1 MNYELQPNGNGW
13 AVRLPELPFAL
24 QATGG
29 VSERGSVR
37 AVVELWRLNGEAPSL
52 LFADEGVLTKEKDRE
67 RLAEAMSKAAGKDI
81 PTGALL
87 ALVQAIKTAPPEDET
102 EDTDEGE
109 QLGLEDTTPWE
120 EPVDGAAVLDEVEA
134 TFRRHAVL
142 PDGGPEALALWV
154 LHTYAFDSFEVS
166 PKLSIVSPTH
176 RCGKSTVL
184 DLLDALVYRPV
195 STVNISAAALYRL
208 IAAYR
213 PTVLIDEADAFM
225 GDNEEL
231 RGIINAAHT
240 RAKAYVARV
249 EEIGGRREVKFFSTW
264 APLAIARIGRLPST
278 VADRSVIIP
287 MRRKAK
293 DEKVERFR
301 RDRIRDQLAPLRHKM
316 ARWAADN
323 MEALRDLDP
332 AVPEELNDRA
342 QDNWRPLLAIADLAG
357 GDWPE
362 KARRAARL
370 LSGVAEDEDEEVGP
384 LLLADIYSI
393 FEKHKK
399 PQLASATIVEELC
412 DLDDR
417 PWAEFRRGQPLST
430 HTLARLLKSFG
441 VKPKNVRLEGGVKK
455 GYVRDDFAD
464 AWRRYPPPGTE
475 GDFKPLHPLQPHN
488 DGQNGDSANRYNTP
502 SVAFRGEA
510 ANPHHDGIVA
520 GVADRKPDPVE
531 EDETEYF

>member
-1 MNYELQPNGNGW
+1 MTTFEVFPNGSGW
-13 AVRLPELPFAL
+13 AVTLPGTPFAL

-29 VSERGSVR
+29 VSARGSIR
-37 AVVELWRLNGEAPSL
+37 AAVELWRMDGETPKL
-52 LFADEGVLTKEKDRE
+52 LFADEAVLTKEKDRE
-67 RLAEAMSKAAGKDI
+67 RLAEAMSKAAGADI

-87 ALVQAIKTAPPEDET
+87 ALAQAIKTAPPEDEP
-102 EDTDEGE
+102 EDTAEGE

-120 EPVDGAAVLDEVEA
+120 EPVDGAAVLDEIEA

-142 PDGGPEALALWV
+142 PDGGPEAAALWV
-154 LHTYAFDSFEVS
+154 LHTYCFDAFDVS
-166 PKLSIVSPTH
+166 PKLGIISPTP

-208 IAAYR
+208 IEAYR

-264 APLAIARIGRLPST
+264 APLAIAKIGKLPST

-301 RDRIRDQLAPLRHKM
+301 RDRIRDQLAPLRRKM

-357 GDWPE
+357 GAWPE
-362 KARRAARL
+362 KARRAAL
-370 LSGVAEDEDEEVGP
+370 LLNGVAEDDEEELGP
-384 LLLADIYSI
+384 QLLSDIYHI
-393 FEKHKK
+393 FERYKQ
-399 PQLASATIVEELC
+399 PQLPSALLVKELC
-412 DLDDR
+412 DLEDR
-417 PWAEFRRGQPLST
+417 PWAEYRRGQPLT
-430 HTLARLLKSFG
+430 ANTLSRLLRPFG
-441 VKPKNVRLEGGVKK
+441 IKPKTVRMADTTKK
-455 GYVRDDFAD
+455 GYARDDFAD
-464 AWRRYPPPGTE
+464 AWRRYPPRQE
-475 GDFKPLHPLQPHN
+475 GNPKPSQPSQPHN
-488 DGQNGDSANRYNTP
+488 DGQNGHFANRNITP
-502 SVAFRGEA
+502 SVTVSKEA
-510 ANPHHDGIVA
+510 ENPHYNGIVT
-520 GVADRKPDPVE
+520 GVTVSNPDPAQDE
-531 EDETEYF
+531 ETEYF